1 MNLNYVILCMF
12 LMFLTTYLIRVIPIG
27 FVHRKLE
34 NLWIKDFLYYIP
46 FCVLSAMTFPDVL
59 YSTTATGTVPHI
71 SMSALIATIVALLM
85 SWRERGLV
93 LVAVVAVLVA
103 IAVEIGIPYAMS
115 IF

>member
-1 MNLNYVILCMF
+1 MNQSYVAVGML

-34 NLWIKDFLYYIP
+34 NKWIQDFLFYIP

-59 YSTTATGTVPHI
+59 YSTNTAGTIPHI
-71 SMSALIATIVALLM
+71 SLSAVIATIVALFLA
-85 SWRERGLV
+85 WREKGLV
-93 LVAVVAVLVA
+93 LVAIVAVIVA
-103 IAVEIGIPYAMS
+103 IAIELFVPM